1 MTRGAQRGP
10 NSEVEAA
17 KCGCGRW
24 GGAHVRRA
32 GGRARQGPGAAY
44 LLEVEEGG
52 RAGHGVREH
61 AAGVGQ
67 QEAARVRHGAQHG
80 AAGGRP
86 VAEAALR
93 SLRGSHP
100 QRVPLCVRAPCL
112 PGALSVSSSSSSS
125 GPPLPPRLSLRGR
138 HGRKATRLC
147 PVLPCP
153 GGDAGERAREYGKRG
168 YMRERRMRGSG
179 GGSQSLWSHRSPV
192 CKEWCV
198 CECARV
204 RACVAVGGGVPGVLQ
219 HQTEPRGGKG
229 IRNDRTTADPTLNPS
244 PAGAGAAS
252 PRTLQWPLRCPPPP
266 QSSDCPR
273 VWGLESARRP
283 LLREGAA
290 APEGAWSRSAFP
302 EAPLLRE
309 AGLLVGMSVM

>member
-1 MTRGAQRGP
+1 MWAVGRGARAPGGGPGPAGPGGRLPVGGRG
-10 NSEVEAA
+10 
-17 KCGCGRW
+17 
-24 GGAHVRRA
+24 RRA
-32 GGRARQGPGAAY
+32 GRAWSAGACCRSWTAGGSPSSPWSTAW
-44 LLEVEEGG
+44 GG
-52 RAGHGVREH
+52 RGAPGGRGSS
-61 AAGVGQ
+61 AL
-67 QEAARVRHGAQHG
+67 AARLAPSARPSVCARALPP
-80 AAGGRP
+80 GRP
-86 VAEAALR
+86 LGLLLLFLLR
-93 SLRGSHP
+93 PSP
-100 QRVPLCVRAPCL
+100 
-112 PGALSVSSSSSSS
+112 
-125 GPPLPPRLSLRGR
+125 PPRLSLRGR
-138 HGRKATRLC
+138 HGRKAARLC

-153 GGDAGERAREYGKRG
+153 GGDAGERAREYGKGG

-219 HQTEPRGGKG
+219 HQTEPRGGKR

-252 PRTLQWPLRCPPPP
+252 PRTLQCPLRCPPPP